1 MSTVHARVWRFT
13 VEKGPAGA
21 EAVQAMEIGQG
32 PIPVSLAA
40 LVNINALAC
49 DLRRTVDQRVRNHE
63 ISLLLS
69 YLSGDAG
76 AGPLGVD
83 CGALDSSSGHIRRFV
98 SECTGLGV
106 MTAASE
112 TLFGWKSGTD
122 GLASFDVLPD
132 KLLGAYTKTGVR
144 PDLLYDL
151 AAGPLA
157 GEARGRRRDA
167 KQMLPAVKGTAEQRK
182 RLEKLATWSTDHS
195 DHDYFMSWV
204 WLGTGGVYVD
214 IFLPEDSPATAGLKT
229 GWIEKPGSQQPWR
242 FRVPRPDSR
251 PRREADPEGNL
262 DQAFSMYES
271 DTDAGAPGLTA
282 VEAMEP
288 DDRLRYMI
296 QMPMERAFSPEE
308 LEADPLGAAAR
319 GGGTPTDRAKR
330 VVEAAMDRA
339 FTREEDSLGEFDG
352 VPVRGTWLRADAVG
366 PARHEVLVGVL
377 GEHVPVDLRA
387 QRRRLAAE
395 AGTRLDLHLE
405 GRLLTVVHPAG
416 ERRPSWGQI
425 AEEALG
431 LGSH

>member
-21 EAVQAMEIGQG
+21 EAVQATEVGQG
-32 PIPVSLAA
+32 PLPVSLAA

-63 ISLLLS
+63 IGLLLS
-69 YLSGDAG
+69 YLSGDTG

-112 TLFGWKSGTD
+112 TLFDWKSATD

-132 KLLGAYTKTGVR
+132 KLLGAYAKTGVR

-167 KQMLPAVKGTAEQRK
+167 KQMLPAVKGTADQRK
-182 RLEKLATWSTDHS
+182 RLEKLAAWSADHS
-195 DHDYFMSWV
+195 GHDYFMSWV

-214 IFLPEDSPATAGLKT
+214 IFLPEESAVTAGLKT

-242 FRVPRPDSR
+242 FRVPRPD
-251 PRREADPEGNL
+251 PRRR
-262 DQAFSMYES
+262 
-271 DTDAGAPGLTA
+271 
-282 VEAMEP
+282 VEAEVEDYLDRPLLMRKLDVP
-288 DDRLRYMI
+288 DGM
-296 QMPMERAFSPEE
+296 
-308 LEADPLGAAAR
+308 ADDEVA
-319 GGGTPTDRAKR
+319 GGSAQE
-330 VVEAAMDRA
+330 VVDAAMDRA
-339 FTREEDSLGEFDG
+339 FGREEGPLGELGG

-366 PARHEVLVGVL
+366 PARYEVLVGVL

-387 QRRRLAAE
+387 QRRRLE
-395 AGTRLDLHLE
+395 TEQGHRLDLFLE
-405 GRLLTVVHPAG
+405 GRLLTLVHPVG
-416 ERRPSWGQI
+416 EPRPSWGRI

-431 LGSH
+431 